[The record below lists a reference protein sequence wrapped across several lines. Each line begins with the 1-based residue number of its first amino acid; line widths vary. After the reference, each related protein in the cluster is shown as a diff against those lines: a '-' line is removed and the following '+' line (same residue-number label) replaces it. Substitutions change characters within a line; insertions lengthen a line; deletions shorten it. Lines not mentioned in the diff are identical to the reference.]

1 MLRSILIGIDFG
13 GSDVTTQRLGIQWAT
28 RTGATLVG
36 LAIVD
41 EPGIRALEPAW
52 PVGGKSRD
60 DALYYMGYEA
70 RLADIHRRAGQLL
83 DQFAARCD
91 EAGVAHAEVKAVGS
105 PDERI
110 QEEAQTC
117 DVILLTRRSH
127 LRFIAGDNEGEV
139 TLRKVLKDTPRPMVA
154 VPKTEWPEGPVVI
167 AYDGSLQAA
176 RALAAFAATGLGESG
191 KIHVIGVGSST
202 IAMAECTDRA
212 CKFLSHH
219 KIEVV
224 VHALS
229 SSAPPEEVIL
239 EQVRRLGAGL
249 LVMGAYGRPVI
260 REFFVGSV
268 TRKMLEESPVPLF
281 LYH

>member
-1 MLRSILIGIDFG
+1 MLRSILIGIDFA

-52 PVGGKSRD
+52 PVGGKPGVD
-60 DALYYMGYEA
+60 PIYYRGYEA
-70 RLADIHRRAGQLL
+70 RLEEMHHKAGQLL
-83 DQFAARCD
+83 EQFAARCD
-91 EAGVAHAEVKAVGS
+91 EAGVAHAEMKAVGS
-105 PDERI
+105 PHERI

-127 LRFIAGDNEGEV
+127 LRFIAGDDEGDA

-176 RALAAFAATGLGESG
+176 RALAAFAATGLGESS
-191 KIHVIGVGSST
+191 KIHVISVGSSP
-202 IAMAECTDRA
+202 IAAAECTDRA

-219 KIEVV
+219 KIVAV
-224 VHALS
+224 VHNLS

-239 EQVRRLGAGL
+239 EQIRRLNAGL
-249 LVMGAYGRPVI
+249 LVMGAYGRPVL

>member
-1 MLRSILIGIDFG
+1 MLRSILIGIDFA

-28 RTGATLVG
+28 RTGATLLG

-60 DALYYMGYEA
+60 DPLYYMGYEA
-70 RLADIHRRAGQLL
+70 WLEEMQHKAGQLL
-83 DQFAARCD
+83 EQFAARCD
-91 EAGVAHAEVKAVGS
+91 EAGVAHAEMKAVGS
-105 PDERI
+105 PHERI

-117 DVILLTRRSH
+117 DMILLTRRSH
-127 LRFIAGDNEGEV
+127 LRFIAGDDEGDS

-154 VPKTEWPEGPVVI
+154 VPKTAWPEGPVVI

-176 RALAAFAATGLGESG
+176 RALAAFEATGLGESVE
-191 KIHVIGVGSST
+191 IHVLSVGAST
-202 IAMAECTDRA
+202 ITATECAERA
-212 CKFLSHH
+212 CKFLGHH
-219 KIEVV
+219 KIEAV

-229 SSAPPEEVIL
+229 SSAPPDEVIL
-239 EQVRRLGAGL
+239 EQVRRLNAGL
-249 LVMGAYGRPVI
+249 LVMGAYGRPVL